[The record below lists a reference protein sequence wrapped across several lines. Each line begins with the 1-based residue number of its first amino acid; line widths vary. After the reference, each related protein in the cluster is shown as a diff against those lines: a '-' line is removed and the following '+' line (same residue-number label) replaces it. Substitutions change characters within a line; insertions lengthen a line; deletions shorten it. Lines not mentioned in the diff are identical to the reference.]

1 MLTDHIANAYQ
12 ALRRNRARTLLTVLG
27 IAIGIASITC
37 ILVISG
43 GVQQMIGKQV
53 GDIDGHLAVIRP
65 GQQTSAYLEKVVLNL
80 TFFGAIY
87 IAIVC
92 LIPEFLTS
100 AVNVPFYLGGT
111 SLLIMVV
118 VTMDFRTQI
127 ASYVMSSQYESLMK
141 RSQGRSGGKR

>member
-1 MLTDHIANAYQ
+1 MFHQDL
-12 ALRRNRARTLLTVLG
+12 
-27 IAIGIASITC
+27 IGAF
-37 ILVISG
+37 VPG
-43 GVQQMIGKQV
+43 
-53 GDIDGHLAVIRP
+53 IRP